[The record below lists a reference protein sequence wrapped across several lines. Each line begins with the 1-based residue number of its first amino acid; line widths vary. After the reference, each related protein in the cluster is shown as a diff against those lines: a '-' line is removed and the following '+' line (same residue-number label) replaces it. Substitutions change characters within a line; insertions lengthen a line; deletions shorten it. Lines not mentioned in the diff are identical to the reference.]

1 MKLNQN
7 TLTVAELSILLEG
20 DVFDVDLDKSNNE
33 LDLLSDRNEHADSTS
48 PVVPGL
54 DPEMIEVQ
62 VGDKQNL
69 EDVPFSLR

>member
-7 TLTVAELSILLEG
+7 TLTDAELSTLLEG
-20 DVFDVDLDKSNNE
+20 NVSDVDLDKSDNE
-33 LDLLSDRNEHADSTS
+33 LDLLSDRCEHADPTS

-62 VGDKQNL
+62 VGGK
-69 EDVPFSLR
+69 ED